1 MVLCFTILILMGLI
15 FLNIKLHFVI
25 FLPLNPLQSALL
37 FFGLLLFLIGCVTT
51 QPEPEPEELTI
62 EYLITLSD
70 QELMERDSD
79 GDGLSDYDEIYV
91 YGTDPLNPDT
101 DGDGLS
107 DYDEIFVYGTD
118 PLNKDTSGNGF
129 TDGQEVEM
137 GTNPIDPNDPPFIR
151 SYELQ
156 PVPFPFGIAEPD
168 DSALEILDQNRQ
180 KLLYAEEFRVELIIL
195 SNDAEL
201 TEGDHSLFNERAGTV
216 IGFMVDGGVSENRI
230 DITFR
235 SVAISDCPEGT
246 IDEHGSCPEIQQVKF
261 IPINPYP
268 FYPEY

>member
-1 MVLCFTILILMGLI
+1 MESA
-15 FLNIKLHFVI
+15 
-25 FLPLNPLQSALL
+25 PLNPLQSAIFFFGILL
-37 FFGLLLFLIGCVTT
+37 FVAGCTTT
-51 QPEPEPEELTI
+51 QPEPEPEDLTI
-62 EYLITLSD
+62 EYLITMSD

-79 GDGLSDYDEIYV
+79 GDGLSDYDEIYI

-129 TDGQEVEM
+129 TDGQEIEM

-151 SYELQ
+151 SNELQ
-156 PVPFPFGIAEPD
+156 PVPFRFGIAEPD
-168 DSALEILDQNRQ
+168 DSAYEILHQNRE
-180 KLLYAEEFRVELIIL
+180 KLLFAEKFRIEIIVL

-201 TEGDHSLFNERAGTV
+201 TDDDDSLFNERADRV
-216 IGFMVDGGVSENRI
+216 IAFLVDGGVSEERV
-230 DITFR
+230 DVVFE
-235 SVAISDCPEGT
+235 SVSVSDCPGGA
-246 IDEHGSCPEIQQVKF
+246 IDENESCSEIQQVKF